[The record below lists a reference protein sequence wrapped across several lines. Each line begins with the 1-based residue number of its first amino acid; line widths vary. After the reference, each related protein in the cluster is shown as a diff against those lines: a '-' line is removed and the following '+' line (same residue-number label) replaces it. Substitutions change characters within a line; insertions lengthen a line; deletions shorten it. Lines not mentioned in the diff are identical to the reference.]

1 LVGSFLGSS
10 KLGWLMQFLILLH
23 VQHEFDGELQRDGM
37 LLLMSSGR
45 ALIQE
50 SGHGASMVD
59 GSSSSMEDMEQC
71 QT

>member
-1 LVGSFLGSS
+1 
-10 KLGWLMQFLILLH
+10 MQFLILLH
-23 VQHEFDGELQRDGM
+23 VQHEFDFDGELQRDGM

-59 GSSSSMEDMEQC
+59 GTSSSMEDMEQC